1 MRKVSS
7 TVETFIKEAN
17 FFEYS
22 RKFHQRGC
30 FFRVQSK
37 IFALA
42 TAQREY
48 ASLESV
54 NGIGEKL
61 LVTLDDITYPTRNG
75 IRHVQAWRLDEVI

>member
-1 MRKVSS
+1 MVKDQVAYML
-7 TVETFIKEAN
+7 TDDE
-17 FFEYS
+17 
-22 RKFHQRGC
+22 
-30 FFRVQSK
+30 
-37 IFALA
+37 

-75 IRHVQAWRLDEVI
+75 IRHVQSWRLDEVI